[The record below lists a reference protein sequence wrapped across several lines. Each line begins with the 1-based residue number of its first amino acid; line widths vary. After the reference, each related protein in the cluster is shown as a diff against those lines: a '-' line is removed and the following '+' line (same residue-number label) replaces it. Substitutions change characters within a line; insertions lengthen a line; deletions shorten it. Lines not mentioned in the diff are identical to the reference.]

1 MNTQNAINRL
11 QDGIYG
17 ASERIAIKQAGTL
30 FYSDRATVVVTEE
43 PVQSP
48 PCESDIDAARLAC
61 KVKTFLSAQ
70 AEPMVV
76 EVFHIDRLRN
86 ALDAVTSEALE
97 DKDVVLRIIETESG
111 HIFELSNAKTSVA
124 VMSLKL
130 NDEMQPRVYPSVRKR
145 ASVIDTAVN
154 ALAASVEAKE
164 KEMNESAGRILIEP
178 QPEPIANSDG
188 AWWYNEE
195 PYMSNDAMASH
206 LFHNVYGDR
215 LGNSTVFAECY
226 PVLIDGDWY
235 WQE

>member
-1 MNTQNAINRL
+1 MNTQDAINRL

-43 PVQSP
+43 PLQSP

-70 AEPMVV
+70 AEPMVI

-111 HIFELSNAKTSVA
+111 HILELSNAKTSVA

-154 ALAASVEAKE
+154 ALVAYVEAEE
-164 KEMNESAGRILIEP
+164 KEMNENAGRIRIEP
-178 QPEPIANSDG
+178 QPELIFNSDG
-188 AWWYNEE
+188 AWMYDGNV
-195 PYMSNDAMASH
+195 YMSKSEMESY
-206 LFHNVYGDR
+206 LFSDVYANE
-215 LGNSTVFAECY
+215 LGNSTVFSECY
-226 PVLIDGDWY
+226 PVLIDGMWY